1 MNTAKVLPKP
11 DICDESDPWQ
21 ALASAVV
28 MQAVKD
34 YRNSRTMLRKLNRNM
49 TAKKTLSMDE
59 AAFIRDRIL
68 DYRAMLND
76 TRGFIL
82 SDDFFFY
89 SGLDG
94 IALLQRLEREKR

>member
-1 MNTAKVLPKP
+1 MNTAKVLPEP
-11 DICDESDPWQ
+11 DICDKSDPWQ

-68 DYRAMLND
+68 DYRAMLNE

>member
-1 MNTAKVLPKP
+1 MSTTNILPEQ
-11 DICDESDPWQ
+11 DTHDESDPWR
-21 ALASAVV
+21 ALANAVV
-28 MQAVKD
+28 IQAVKD